1 MEADKFFPFFLFPSL
16 LVKLDFY
23 HNRVNYVPFVQEI
36 DPNPKFGI
44 VFKFRDTNIFF
55 YERTRN
61 ILQKV
66 TTRDFSTRIEP
77 VRTRGNK
84 RNETRQA
91 GFSVDES
98 LRNSLGTRAPRIFH
112 LPPHFGQRSIY
123 PYTGLFVTILFTCL
137 LRACANLS
145 CHRFACELE
154 RYVRNSKAVRVLS
167 LRYIRERDFCADV

>member
-98 LRNSLGTRAPRIFH
+98 LRNSLGTSYISPPSTFRPALY
-112 LPPHFGQRSIY
+112 LPIY
-123 PYTGLFVTILFTCL
+123 RVI
-137 LRACANLS
+137 
-145 CHRFACELE
+145 
-154 RYVRNSKAVRVLS
+154 RYNFIYVPPSSVRKPLVPQICMRT
-167 LRYIRERDFCADV
+167 